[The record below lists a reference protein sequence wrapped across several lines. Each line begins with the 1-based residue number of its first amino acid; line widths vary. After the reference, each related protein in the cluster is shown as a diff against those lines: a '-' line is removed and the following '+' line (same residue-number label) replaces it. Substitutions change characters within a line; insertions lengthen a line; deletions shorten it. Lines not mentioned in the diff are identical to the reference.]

1 MVVSRAAERNYIYGG
16 ANYIRTRFCVS
27 SINHLLTLFL
37 YNTSLIYK
45 QAYVYI
51 RVGLYTGGLIF
62 GMVRVLVNWWD
73 YTWEAYIRGG
83 AYIRRFTVCQLDEP
97 FLE

>member
-1 MVVSRAAERNYIYGG
+1 MGG
-16 ANYIRTRFCVS
+16 GGGGGFNREKI
-27 SINHLLTLFL
+27 
-37 YNTSLIYK
+37 
-45 QAYVYI
+45 
-51 RVGLYTGGLIF
+51 LYTGGLIF